1 MSLDRSL
8 KSTNSLQRHRNV
20 LSRAERIE
28 RLVDEDRF
36 EEGQS
41 VFGLPK
47 VANRKAPV
55 GGKSKKEKGEEAGAE
70 EGAASAAA
78 DAPKEAP
85 PGKN

>member
-70 EGAASAAA
+70 EGAAAA